1 VKQIDIRLGR
11 SKLRRPNDLERVI
24 TTETRSSR
32 AGGPYNE
39 PSEDESAELWEDRL
53 NWFAIS

>member
-11 SKLRRPNDLERVI
+11 NKLRRPNDLERVI

-39 PSEDESAELWEDRL
+39 PSEDGSVEL
-53 NWFAIS
+53 

>member
-1 VKQIDIRLGR
+1 VKQIDTRLDR

-39 PSEDESAELWEDRL
+39 SSEDGSAEL
-53 NWFAIS
+53 

>member
-1 VKQIDIRLGR
+1 VKQIDIRLGQN
-11 SKLRRPNDLERVI
+11 KLKRPNDLERVI

-39 PSEDESAELWEDRL
+39 PSEDESAEL
-53 NWFAIS
+53 